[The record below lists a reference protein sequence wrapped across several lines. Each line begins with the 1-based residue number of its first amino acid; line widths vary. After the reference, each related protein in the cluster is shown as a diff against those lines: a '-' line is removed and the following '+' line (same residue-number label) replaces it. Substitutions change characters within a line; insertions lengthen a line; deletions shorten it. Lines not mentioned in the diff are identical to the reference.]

1 MPYICICYK
10 VKVWTNGIVRL
21 RPSPQQLCRFQ
32 TQNFAKSPTSY
43 RVQTP
48 TNTLLCIGYKHQ
60 ILTNSLI
67 HLGGNLLIFT
77 NAILFIDSNYQILKI
92 LFWFFLFLFFFF
104 FFFAAKLRRDIS
116 ISKKHLKSCRKN
128 RMFLKTFKI
137 EIINIFLKRK
147 RGARALV

>member
-1 MPYICICYK
+1 MSYFVQSRTSKVWQTPEFLEVSKITFGQMPYICICYK
-10 VKVWTNGIVRL
+10 VKVWTNGAVRL

-48 TNTLLCIGYKHQ
+48 TNTLLCIGCKHQ

-92 LFWFFLFLFFFF
+92 PFLFFLFFFF
-104 FFFAAKLRRDIS
+104 FF
-116 ISKKHLKSCRKN
+116 CC
-128 RMFLKTFKI
+128 KI
-137 EIINIFLKRK
+137 KEGYFN
-147 RGARALV
+147 